1 MRMLGV
7 YKEFAENVLAI
18 PVIVGR
24 KSDKEKFAGAY
35 ATYTMEAMMQD
46 GKALQM
52 GTSHNLAD
60 HFSKAYDITF
70 LDKDGKLKNC
80 FTTSWGTLNAHDRR
94 VDHGAWR

>member
-7 YKEFAENVLAI
+7 YREFAENVLAI
-18 PVIVGR
+18 PVVTGR
-24 KSDKEKFAGAY
+24 KSEKEKFAGAH

-60 HFSKAYDITF
+60 NFAKAMI
-70 LDKDGKLKNC
+70 LH
-80 FTTSWGTLNAHDRR
+80 TSARKGSWSTALPPRGAHQP
-94 VDHGAWR
+94 A